1 MIHFSFMI
9 GFVFFQGSF
18 SFSHMEGRRAAVLVV
33 VVEAA
38 EIVKPE

>member
-1 MIHFSFMI
+1 MIYFSFVSNFI
-9 GFVFFQGSF
+9 FFQG

-33 VVEAA
+33 VIEEA